1 MQVHKCKAPKTR
13 NYQCDEDGYKV
24 IKLFSYL
31 YDIESDSCVE
41 HVKKETKKCNEQH
54 LTSRRDFE
62 GRYTDEFD
70 DFEEVILPKNKKADA
85 SQKFDK
91 NVEPVREREVED
103 LYILRK
109 DDVKAIADQSSN

>member
-13 NYQCDEDGYKV
+13 SYQCDEDGYKV
-24 IKLFSYL
+24 QKLFTYQ
-31 YDIESDSCVE
+31 YDIDSDSCIE
-41 HVKKETKKCNEQH
+41 HVKKETKQCNHQQ
-54 LTSRRDFE
+54 LSSNRDQE

-85 SQKFDK
+85 PTDAVATK
-91 NVEPVREREVED
+91 EHEVED

-109 DDVKAIADQSSN
+109 DDVKAIN